1 MTQNINNSVITLQK
15 GHHLRNIWFNNNP
28 SIPVLNV
35 DSDTMSLAVSRI
47 IDNIISY
54 TNIYI

>member
-35 DSDTMSLAVSRI
+35 DSDTMSLAVSQI
-47 IDNIISY
+47 IDNII
-54 TNIYI
+54 